1 MLLIYGAVF
10 GEGLAP
16 MLSTKHVVLGL
27 LIERP
32 GYGYDL
38 QKRLDQRFAF
48 LGYSERVVY
57 RALDSLCREGLIE
70 EVGEARAGRT
80 PRGAPKK
87 RYATTAAGHE
97 EFGRWVAEP
106 CEVAVVR
113 EEVHVK
119 VVLSQE
125 ENFPRVIELTERLE
139 QACLDALRAMQQAAP
154 PSLEELADP
163 QFPWDMA
170 TGLLIDD
177 AEATR
182 LQGIID
188 WLQRVRAIVR
198 RRMSPPA
205 RSTRRTLAP

>member
-1 MLLIYGAVF
+1 
-10 GEGLAP
+10 

-27 LIERP
+27 VIERP

-57 RALDSLCREGLIE
+57 RALDSLFNDGLIY

-80 PRGAPKK
+80 SRGAPKK
-87 RYATTAAGHE
+87 RYAATPDGHE

-106 CEVAVVR
+106 CEVAIVR

-139 QACLDALRAMQQAAP
+139 QACLAALREMQDAEP

-163 QFPWDMA
+163 ALPWETA
-170 TGLLIDD
+170 TAVLIDD

-198 RRMSPPA
+198 RRMNPPA
-205 RSTRRTLAP
+205 RSTGRTVAR